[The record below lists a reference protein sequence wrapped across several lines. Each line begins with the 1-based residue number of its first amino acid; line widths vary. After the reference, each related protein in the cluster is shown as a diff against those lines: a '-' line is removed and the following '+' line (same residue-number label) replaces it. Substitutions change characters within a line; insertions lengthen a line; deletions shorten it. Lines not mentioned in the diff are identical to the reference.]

1 MHHLL
6 RRAAGRISL
15 DEAVEDEEEVD
26 PSSAGLEKHG
36 AARQP
41 LHNAE
46 ARDALDLINSQTR
59 EGLCLAHTWIRGIQ
73 DLVRQECSRVG
84 LPAHTVSVCAA
95 PPRLPEAYRLV
106 A

>member
-1 MHHLL
+1 L

-46 ARDALDLINSQTR
+46 AGDALDLISSQTR
-59 EGLCLAHTWIRGIQ
+59 EGLCLAHTWIRGSKTSSAKNVLAS
-73 DLVRQECSRVG
+73 DFPLTLSAYARH
-84 LPAHTVSVCAA
+84 LPAYQRHIAWSR
-95 PPRLPEAYRLV
+95 P
-106 A
+106 